1 MEKHTKEGKDGQD
14 GRVSSSIEADYSPD
28 KYAGLG
34 VVVTETEYL
43 EQKGPLSPLSL
54 EPVSPLLFSHCLFL
68 KLQSEVEILSRYY
81 SPCFS
86 TIAM

>member
-14 GRVSSSIEADYSPD
+14 VRVSSIEADYSPD

-43 EQKGPLSPLSL
+43 EQKGPPSPLSL
-54 EPVSPLLFSHCLFL
+54 EPVSPLLFSHCLFFEAP
-68 KLQSEVEILSRYY
+68 K
-81 SPCFS
+81 
-86 TIAM
+86 